1 MDTPLLLLA
10 WRRPDTVKQVLQ
22 AIRAVQPS
30 CMYVA
35 CDGPDPSRPG
45 EVEKVAATRSV
56 ISEEIDWPC
65 QVFHLYSDTN
75 QGCQL
80 GVSRAITWF
89 FSQVEEGIIL
99 EDDCLPHPDFF
110 AYCTILLQ
118 RYRHDT
124 RVWCISGNNFQDG
137 RWRGDGGYYFSRY
150 NHCWGWASWRRC
162 WQYYDPELAL
172 WPKLRQSNLL
182 ATIFENSDE
191 QKYWSRIWDCLLA
204 TGKPDSWAYRW
215 TFACLSHG
223 GLTTLPNKN
232 LVVNIGFGSE
242 ATHTKN
248 SISGASI
255 PHSLPSINPP
265 SFILRDH
272 QADGYTFR
280 HVYFPEGRGWRSMLK
295 HPGLLLSRAWK
306 RLRLPVTKS
315 SILQ

>member
-1 MDTPLLLLA
+1 
-10 WRRPDTVKQVLQ
+10 
-22 AIRAVQPS
+22 
-30 CMYVA
+30 
-35 CDGPDPSRPG
+35 
-45 EVEKVAATRSV
+45 
-56 ISEEIDWPC
+56 
-65 QVFHLYSDTN
+65 
-75 QGCQL
+75 
-80 GVSRAITWF
+80 
-89 FSQVEEGIIL
+89 
-99 EDDCLPHPDFF
+99 
-110 AYCTILLQ
+110 
-118 RYRHDT
+118 
-124 RVWCISGNNFQDG
+124 
-137 RWRGDGGYYFSRY
+137 
-150 NHCWGWASWRRC
+150 
-162 WQYYDPELAL
+162 
-172 WPKLRQSNLL
+172 LL

-215 TFACLSHG
+215 SFACLSHG

-232 LVVNIGFGSE
+232 LVVNIGFGPE

-280 HVYFPEGRGWRSMLK
+280 HVYFPEGSGWRSMLK